1 VNQAVVLGLNFGTHD
16 AAAAIVRDGMVVA
29 AAEEERFTRVKQTKR
44 FPEHAI
50 AYCMER
56 ADVTIDELDRVAFFV
71 DPRLQLLLPLA
82 NLRHSFPLSF
92 GSLRSDAAKYAGRR
106 LALNRVKRYFA
117 QLPSGHVVPVRHHR
131 AHAASAYLASACD
144 EATVVTLD
152 GRGEYETACVFQA
165 RGSSLA
171 RRHAVLYP
179 HSIGYLY
186 SMITRFLGF
195 RPQRDEY
202 KVMGLAAHGSTR
214 LQREIGQLASF
225 DDMTGRLRLDLRY
238 FDHHRRPSE
247 RRDLFSDRLIAL
259 LGEPRTPG
267 TDLDDRHRDI
277 AFGLQKVTEDLVV
290 RYVRYAHRLVPSK
303 ALCMAGGVALN
314 AVANRAVIES
324 GLFDSVFIQPAAN
337 DAGTSLGAAMYA
349 YGAMTGHRPETPPQS
364 ALLGPAFSQ
373 AEIDSVLETELPVG
387 YAVARVDHP
396 EFAAAQLLADDHVI
410 GWFQGRCEFG
420 PRALGNRSI
429 LANPANRSNTA
440 RVNALIKRREE
451 FRPLAPAVLEESADA
466 YFELHRAGHAVYP
479 YMLATA
485 GVRAEAA
492 HRIPAVVHADGSARV
507 QTVSQTGNPGFWAL
521 ISAVEKLTGTP
532 VVLNTSFNGPDEPIV
547 CSPSD
552 AVRTF
557 RACNLDAL
565 VIGQTVIKPIGKR

>member
-1 VNQAVVLGLNFGTHD
+1 MNRAVVLGLNFGTHD
-16 AAAAIVRDGMVVA
+16 AAAAIVCDGVAVA
-29 AAEEERFTRVKQTKR
+29 AAEEERFTRVKQTKN

-50 AYCMER
+50 AYCMEQ
-56 ADVTIDELDRVAFFV
+56 AGVSAGDLDGVAFFV
-71 DPRLQLLLPLA
+71 DPRLQLLLPVA
-82 NLRHSFPLSF
+82 NLRHSFPSSL
-92 GSLRSDAAKYAGRR
+92 GSLRSDAARYTDRR
-106 LALNRVKRYFA
+106 LALSRVKRHFA
-117 QLPSGHVVPVRHHR
+117 QLPSAHVVPVRHHQ
-131 AHAASAYLASACD
+131 AHAASAYLASAFD

-165 RGSSLA
+165 RGGSLA

-202 KVMGLAAHGSTR
+202 KVMGLAAHGSAR
-214 LQREIGQLASF
+214 LQREIRQLASF
-225 DDMTGRLRLDLRY
+225 DDATGRLRLNLRY

-247 RRDLFSDRLIAL
+247 RRDLFSNRLIAL
-259 LGEPRTPG
+259 LGEPRAPG
-267 TDLDDRHRDI
+267 ADLDDRHRDI
-277 AFGLQKVTEDLVV
+277 AFGLQKATEDLVL
-290 RYVRYAHRLVPSK
+290 RYVHYAHRLVPSK

-314 AVANRAVIES
+314 AVANRAVVES

-349 YGAMTGHRPETPPQS
+349 YGAMTGHRPEPPEQP
-364 ALLGPAFSQ
+364 ALLGPAFNQ
-373 AEIDSVLETELPVG
+373 AEIDAVLATELPDG
-387 YAVARVDHP
+387 YTVARADHP
-396 EFAAAQLLADDHVI
+396 ELAAAHLLADDHVI

-451 FRPLAPAVLEESADA
+451 FRPLAPAVLEKRADA
-466 YFELHRAGHAVYP
+466 YFELHPAGHAVYP

-485 GVRAEAA
+485 GVRDGAMLGTC
-492 HRIPAVVHADGSARV
+492 GSAR
-507 QTVSQTGNPGFWAL
+507 
-521 ISAVEKLTGTP
+521 
-532 VVLNTSFNGPDEPIV
+532 
-547 CSPSD
+547 
-552 AVRTF
+552 
-557 RACNLDAL
+557 
-565 VIGQTVIKPIGKR
+565 